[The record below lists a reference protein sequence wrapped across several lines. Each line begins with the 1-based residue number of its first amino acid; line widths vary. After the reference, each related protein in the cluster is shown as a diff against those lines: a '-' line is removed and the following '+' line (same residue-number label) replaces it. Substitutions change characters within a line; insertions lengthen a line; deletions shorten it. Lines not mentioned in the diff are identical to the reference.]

1 MQLVPPA
8 FENSDVSLWRLAAK
22 TIARTLLW
30 FTLPYLLA
38 YYTVVGAWQG
48 IRSLLLMLAP

>member
-1 MQLVPPA
+1 MRFVHGNPG
-8 FENSDVSLWRLAAK
+8 NSELSLWRLAAQ

-38 YYTVVGAWQG
+38 YYTVIGAWEAVHG
-48 IRSLLLMLAP
+48 LLQLLTQ

>member
-1 MQLVPPA
+1 MQNVRSPS
-8 FENSDVSLWRLAAK
+8 ENSDVSLWRLAAT

-38 YYTVVGAWQG
+38 YYTVTGAWQG
-48 IRSLLLMLAP
+48 IRSLLWMLAR

>member
-1 MQLVPPA
+1 MQNVHSPS
-8 FENSDVSLWRLAAK
+8 ENSDVSLWRLAAT

-38 YYTVVGAWQG
+38 YYTVTGAWQG
-48 IRSLLLMLAP
+48 IRSLLWMLAR